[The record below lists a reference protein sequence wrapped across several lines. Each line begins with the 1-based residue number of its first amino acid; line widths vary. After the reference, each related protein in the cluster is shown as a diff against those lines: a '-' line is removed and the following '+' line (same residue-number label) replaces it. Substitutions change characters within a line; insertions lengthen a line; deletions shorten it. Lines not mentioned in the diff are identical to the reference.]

1 MAIKQNGCPHGFMW
15 RKVPLLDQ
23 RVDCWL
29 FLSPERRHKAK
40 GLNTYVYYICLI
52 SMFDEKYNGLRI
64 IVSDSAMREL
74 MKEEKT
80 LCDVV
85 EILEQG
91 YCAPRKRKQ
100 GTMRNADA
108 FL

>member
-1 MAIKQNGCPHGFMW
+1 
-15 RKVPLLDQ
+15 
-23 RVDCWL
+23 
-29 FLSPERRHKAK
+29 
-40 GLNTYVYYICLI
+40 
-52 SMFDEKYNGLRI
+52 MFDEKYNGLRI
-64 IVSDSAMREL
+64 IVSDSAMQEL